1 MKRVNVFLFFVIFS
15 LSLSAQKMVMYAYDA
30 AGNRIKKEILFE
42 QSQSKSQVVAYS
54 DMLDEKE
61 IKIYPNPTEGE
72 LRVEIFNE
80 LKKTEGIVTVHGN
93 NGAMIYTTPIING
106 SASLDI
112 SSCPNGLYILHVKI
126 GDCVSSWKIIK
137 R

>member
-1 MKRVNVFLFFVIFS
+1 MKRVNVFLFFVLFS
-15 LSLSAQKMVMYAYDA
+15 LSLSAQKKVMYAYDA

-72 LRVEIFNE
+72 SRVEIFNE

>member
-1 MKRVNVFLFFVIFS
+1 MKRVNVFLFFVLFS
-15 LSLSAQKMVMYAYDA
+15 LSLSAQKKVMYAYDA

-126 GDCVSSWKIIK
+126 GYCVSSWKIIK

>member
-1 MKRVNVFLFFVIFS
+1 MKRVNVFLFFVLFS
-15 LSLSAQKMVMYAYDA
+15 LSLSAQKKVMYAYDA

-42 QSQSKSQVVAYS
+42 QSQSKSRVVAYS

-126 GDCVSSWKIIK
+126 GDSVSSWNIIK

>member
-1 MKRVNVFLFFVIFS
+1 MKRVNVFFFVIFS
-15 LSLSAQKMVMYAYDA
+15 LSLSAQKKVMYVYDA
-30 AGNRIKKEILFE
+30 AGNRIKREILFE

-126 GDCVSSWKIIK
+126 GDCVLSWKIIK

>member
-1 MKRVNVFLFFVIFS
+1 MYFFFFVLFS
-15 LSLSAQKMVMYAYDA
+15 LSLSAQKKVMYAYDA

-42 QSQSKSQVVAYS
+42 QSQSKSQVVACS

>member
-15 LSLSAQKMVMYAYDA
+15 LSLSAQKKVMYAYDA

-42 QSQSKSQVVAYS
+42 QSQSKSQIVAYS

-126 GDCVSSWKIIK
+126 GDSVSSWKIIK